1 MGGLWQGGRYVLQST
16 IEERYRELEAE
27 RDRLREENKRLKKAL
42 DYVSTVKLSMY
53 DQLEIKQIMGGK
65 FRLTVKED

>member
-27 RDRLREENKRLKKAL
+27 NERLREENERLKKAL